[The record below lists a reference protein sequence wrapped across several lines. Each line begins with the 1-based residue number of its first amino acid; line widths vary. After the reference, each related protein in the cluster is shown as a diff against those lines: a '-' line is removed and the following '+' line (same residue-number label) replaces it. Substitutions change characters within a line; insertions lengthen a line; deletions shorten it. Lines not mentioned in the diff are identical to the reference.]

1 MDARR
6 RQRAGQRRAN
16 GAAAS
21 PAVAARKGRPREE
34 RDREREGKGG
44 KKQEMSLSG
53 RAGNEPSS
61 SEPATSS
68 SSSIASRA
76 EDPSRGDPAEPT
88 ARLELGRDV
97 YADILEDEEKYFYL
111 VEALGRVD

>member
-1 MDARR
+1 
-6 RQRAGQRRAN
+6 
-16 GAAAS
+16 
-21 PAVAARKGRPREE
+21 
-34 RDREREGKGG
+34 
-44 KKQEMSLSG
+44 MSRSG

-111 VEALGRVD
+111 VEAHGRVD